1 MLPTVP
7 FTRPWLRRAA
17 AIALLCAASAAAA
30 IPAATAGDADDEEVG
45 ALIGELMFHADLLT
59 SLDTLCPRGGPRN
72 NWHAALPAL
81 PPEATTPELVDL
93 SRQLGARAGRRLVRD
108 SGGCATRQFADAYGE
123 SRQAFG
129 ELIERWQR
137 L

>member
-1 MLPTVP
+1 MLQCAA
-7 FTRPWLRRAA
+7 FTRLGLRRLA
-17 AIALLCAASAAAA
+17 AIALLFAAGAAVAM
-30 IPAATAGDADDEEVG
+30 PAAPVYDDHDEEVG

-59 SLDTLCPRGGPRN
+59 SLDTLCPRNGLRN

-81 PPEATTPELVDL
+81 PPEATTPELLDL
-93 SRQLGARAGRRLVRD
+93 SRRLGADAGRQLVRD
-108 SGGCATRQFADAYGE
+108 SGGCATRGFATAYGE

>member
-1 MLPTVP
+1 MLRTVP
-7 FTRPWLRRAA
+7 FTRSWLRRAA
-17 AIALLCAASAAAA
+17 AVVLLCAAGAAAA
-30 IPAATAGDADDEEVG
+30 MSAARVGDDDDEEVG

-59 SLDTLCPRGGPRN
+59 SLDSLCPRGGARN

-81 PPEATTPELVDL
+81 PPEATAPELLDL
-93 SRQLGARAGRRLVRD
+93 SRRLGADAGRRLVLE
-108 SGGCATRQFADAYGE
+108 SGGCATRGFAAAYAE

>member
-1 MLPTVP
+1 MLPTVS
-7 FTRPWLRRAA
+7 FTRPWLRRGT
-17 AIALLCAASAAAA
+17 AIALLCAAGASAA
-30 IPAATAGDADDEEVG
+30 IPVATAGNADDEEVG
-45 ALIGELMFHADLLT
+45 VLIGEMMFHADLLT

-81 PPEATTPELVDL
+81 PPDATTPELLDL
-93 SRQLGARAGRRLVRD
+93 SRQLGARAGRQLVRD

-123 SRQAFG
+123 SRQTFG
-129 ELIERWQR
+129 ELIERWQQ